1 MLFFSFCLGCLG
13 FTGSPNSNG
22 KKWFRKRLGR
32 GIKHVPQF
40 EGLSLKIVVDIK
52 SFVRQR
58 EKKYGLATSNL
69 GFSVYLMLGVKF
81 DLMLDLRSQVFEY
94 CRERS

>member
-1 MLFFSFCLGCLG
+1 M
-13 FTGSPNSNG
+13 P
-22 KKWFRKRLGR
+22 K
-32 GIKHVPQF
+32 F

-81 DLMLDLRSQVFEY
+81 DLMLDLPSQVFEY